1 MNQKSIEQPC
11 IPTSEAKV
19 VKFQDHPLTQPSYT
33 TAVIPVVTNV
43 SLSFEEIDL
52 MLNFVPFWV
61 PL

>member
-33 TAVIPVVTNV
+33 TAVRPEVTNV
-43 SLSFEEIDL
+43 SLSFE
-52 MLNFVPFWV
+52 
-61 PL
+61 